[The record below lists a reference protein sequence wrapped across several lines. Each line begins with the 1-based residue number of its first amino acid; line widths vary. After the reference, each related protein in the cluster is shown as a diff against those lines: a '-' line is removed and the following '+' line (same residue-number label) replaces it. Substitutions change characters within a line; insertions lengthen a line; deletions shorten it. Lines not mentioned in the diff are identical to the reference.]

1 VFISVVAQSRL
12 YTGLTPFFARAN
24 VRSEMGPYAGRE
36 SHNERWITVR
46 VFADGAAEAEG
57 NGSGL
62 DVPYMSETHS

>member
-1 VFISVVAQSRL
+1 
-12 YTGLTPFFARAN
+12 
-24 VRSEMGPYAGRE
+24 VRSDIGPYAGRE

-62 DVPYMSETHS
+62 EVPYMSETHS